1 MGTGMETTLST
12 AMAGSLFG
20 DGSAIG
26 CGPTIGPTT
35 TVGTG
40 HTSVTGTGTGT
51 MYTNMGIGLLQL
63 THHGDGI
70 VPGIMT
76 VTIGNTVLELSGVVL
91 TGAGMEAAGGLA
103 GCMAGLPIG
112 PDGST
117 TSTMTI
123 PATGRGLAAAAG
135 ISTFPGG
142 GAPTTAYTGAGAGTT
157 TERTTDGTRVVHTGH
172 GNMPYSGTIAGG
184 VILRGFILGAGAGTG
199 PIIGAGAG
207 TQLDHF
213 TNKSAVV
220 RTDTGPT
227 TMVTGPG
234 QAVVTGLSM
243 AGGTWNIPRAGTG
256 RMAGAGTGGDGNTSK
271 VDGASYGTTAGLSSG
286 AGNGSVG
293 NTNQVITCTN
303 GAARRRTGY
312 PEPTHG
318 PLTAPSGSMDS
329 FIIPRGGVGESTGDG
344 CGLVGSGSQVTTSTN
359 MARHSGLG
367 LVAVRM
373 LKVLVGYGCGTVHGG
388 NGVTTHG
395 VNKADTPGMSMAG
408 SGPKF
413 SDGIT
418 NGVHG
423 NTCTSL
429 TDAIPVLEMQT
440 RTEAWMLQTSY
451 SSRTT
456 FWKKPS
462 KKELVNLR

>member
-142 GAPTTAYTGAGAGTT
+142 GAPTTAYTGAGAGAGTT

-172 GNMPYSGTIAGG
+172 GNMAYSGTIAGG

-199 PIIGAGAG
+199 PIIG
-207 TQLDHF
+207 
-213 TNKSAVV
+213 
-220 RTDTGPT
+220 
-227 TMVTGPG
+227 
-234 QAVVTGLSM
+234 
-243 AGGTWNIPRAGTG
+243 
-256 RMAGAGTGGDGNTSK
+256 AGAGTGGDGNTSK

-293 NTNQVITCTN
+293 NTNQVIMCTN
-303 GAARRRTGY
+303 GVARRRTGY